1 MVAIIP
7 EKYIWNIKADLYIY
21 KTAIRFEI
29 PGILEEL

>member
-7 EKYIWNIKADLYIY
+7 EKYIYNIKTDLYIY

-29 PGILEEL
+29 PGILEEF